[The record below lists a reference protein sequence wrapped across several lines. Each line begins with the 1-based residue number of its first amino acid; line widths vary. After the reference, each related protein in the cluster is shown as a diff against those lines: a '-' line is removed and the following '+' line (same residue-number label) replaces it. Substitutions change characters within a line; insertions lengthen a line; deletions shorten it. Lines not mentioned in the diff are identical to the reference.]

1 MLRNIDIDLL
11 RSFITVYESGNFSH
25 AAERLG
31 RTQSTISQQIKKLED
46 ILGKPVFVRNTR
58 SLNITTEGEVLLP
71 YARQIISLNDEAF
84 GRISKADISGVVRLG
99 APEAFATNHLPD
111 VLVQFAKSHP
121 SVALE
126 VECGMSHNLLEDFE
140 KGDFDIILIKRDN
153 KSKIYGNKVWR
164 EELIW
169 VGQQK
174 RSFAIESTLPLIL
187 SPSPCIYRAKMIES
201 LNKKRLK
208 WNTVFTSGSM
218 NGRIAAARSGL
229 GITAIPKEML
239 SHVHGLISLEH
250 NCGLPTLTP
259 IEIDLIQNKQKM
271 SDAAQRLAEH
281 IVFALENDPSLRL
294 GT

>member
-1 MLRNIDIDLL
+1 MFRNIDIDLL
-11 RSFITVYESGNFSH
+11 RSFITVYETGNFSH

-46 ILGKPVFVRNTR
+46 TLQKSIFIRNTR
-58 SLNITTEGEVLLP
+58 GLSITSEGEVLLP
-71 YARQIISLNDEAF
+71 YARQIITLNDEAF

-111 VLVQFAKSHP
+111 VLVKFAKSHP

-126 VECGMSHNLLEDFE
+126 VQCGMSHDLLENFE
-140 KGDFDIILIKRDN
+140 KGAFDVILIKRDN

-174 RSFAIESTLPLIL
+174 HSFSKDSTLPLIL
-187 SPSPCIYRAKMIES
+187 SPAPCVYRSKMIES
-201 LNKKRLK
+201 FDKKRIK
-208 WNTVFTSGSM
+208 WRTVFTSASM

-239 SHVHGLISLEH
+239 SQVHGLISLEH
-250 NCGLPTLTP
+250 NCGLPALSP
-259 IEIDLIQNKQKM
+259 IEIDLIQNKQTTN
-271 SDAAQRLAEH
+271 DAAERLAEH
-281 IVFALENDPSLRL
+281 IIFALENDPSLCAS
-294 GT
+294 T